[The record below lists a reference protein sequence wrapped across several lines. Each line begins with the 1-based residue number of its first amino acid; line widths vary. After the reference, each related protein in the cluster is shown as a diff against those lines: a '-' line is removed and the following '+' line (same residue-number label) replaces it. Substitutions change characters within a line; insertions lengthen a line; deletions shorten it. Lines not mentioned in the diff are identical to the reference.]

1 MLIMVSTSQP
11 PGLRIINAS
20 QLFSRV
26 GNEQN
31 MTLFR
36 IFGGMILDP
45 NEDEILEKHGK
56 TILGT
61 LERCLLYLYNTPN
74 ESCSFVFIDRKPE
87 KLRHCEYDR
96 MKSVAHKVG

>member
-20 QLFSRV
+20 QLFCRL

-31 MTLFR
+31 MTLFQ

-45 NEDEILEKHGK
+45 NEDEILEKTWK
-56 TILGT
+56 KLS
-61 LERCLLYLYNTPN
+61 LERWNADFY
-74 ESCSFVFIDRKPE
+74 I
-87 KLRHCEYDR
+87 
-96 MKSVAHKVG
+96 